1 VAKSITGVVLCGGA
15 GRRFGGDDKP
25 LLDLGGRPLL
35 AHVLDRLEA
44 QVDQLMI
51 SANRNLDAY
60 EGFGQR
66 VVVDRFDDRG
76 PLAGILAAAEI
87 ANTDLLFTCPGDS
100 PLLPMDLVSRMA
112 PLLTERVNVVIPNDG
127 ERTQHLF
134 MLLRRQDA
142 LDIGGYLDSGA
153 RSVHGWVES
162 LEHAELSVSE
172 PDVFLNVNTP
182 EDLSGLKT
190 SRLAI

>member
-182 EDLSGLKT
+182 EDLSALKT